1 MKLCK
6 NLALNSIHGASFS
19 LTVSA
24 MEKCWEGNDLKNMKE
39 ATKTLKRNMLQ
50 MQAHI
55 DETLD
60 GEEE

>member
-1 MKLCK
+1 
-6 NLALNSIHGASFS
+6 
-19 LTVSA
+19 